1 MKRQYFTFV
10 IILLISTIQ
19 AQNKDFNLVIGTY
32 TNSCESN
39 GIYLYN
45 FNSETG
51 DFSYENSSSAVVNP
65 SYLSVST
72 DNKFIYSVNENGD
85 KSYVSAFSY
94 KANKATVAPLNK
106 QETKGADPCYLINDE
121 KNIITANYS
130 GGSITVLEKNNDGSI
145 GEIKQLVQHH
155 GKGVNASR
163 QEGPHVHMVQFSPDK
178 KFVLATDLG
187 TDQVFTYAY
196 DANAKET
203 PLKFVDS
210 MKVAAGSGPRH
221 LTFNDDGKYLYL
233 VHELD
238 GALTVYSH
246 NEGQLKKI
254 QTTSILTK
262 GFKGKFTAAA
272 IAIAPNGKFLYVTNR
287 GEANTISTFEILK
300 NGKLKSKGEVS
311 TLGDGPR
318 SFAID
323 PTGNYLLVAHQYSNN
338 VVVFKR
344 DIITGALTDTGKR
357 IELCAP
363 VCLVFTEQ

>member
-1 MKRQYFTFV
+1 MKRQYFTFF
-10 IILLISTIQ
+10 IILFISTVQ
-19 AQNKDFNLVIGTY
+19 AQNKDFNLLVGTY

-39 GIYLYN
+39 GIYSYN

-85 KSYVSAFSY
+85 KSYLSAFSY
-94 KANKATVAPLNK
+94 EANKGTVAPLNT
-106 QETKGADPCYLINDE
+106 QETIGADPCYLINDD

-130 GGSITVLEKNNDGSI
+130 GGNITVLEKNNDGSI
-145 GEIKQLVQHH
+145 GQIKQLVQHQ

-163 QEGPHVHMVQFSPDK
+163 QEAPHVHMVQFSPDK

-203 PLKFVDS
+203 PLKVVDS
-210 MKVAAGSGPRH
+210 MKVDAGSGPRH
-221 LTFNDDGKYLYL
+221 FTFSDDGKYLYL

-254 QTTSILTK
+254 QTTSILSK

-272 IAIAPNGKFLYVTNR
+272 IAIAPDGKFLYATNR
-287 GEANTISTFEILK
+287 GEANTISIFEIAK
-300 NGKLKSKGEVS
+300 NGKLKSKGETS

-318 SFAID
+318 SFVID
-323 PTGNYLLVAHQYSNN
+323 PSGNYLLVAHQYSNN
-338 VVVFKR
+338 VVIFKR
-344 DIITGALTDTGKR
+344 NASTGALLDTGKR

-363 VCLVFTEQ
+363 VCLVFTEK